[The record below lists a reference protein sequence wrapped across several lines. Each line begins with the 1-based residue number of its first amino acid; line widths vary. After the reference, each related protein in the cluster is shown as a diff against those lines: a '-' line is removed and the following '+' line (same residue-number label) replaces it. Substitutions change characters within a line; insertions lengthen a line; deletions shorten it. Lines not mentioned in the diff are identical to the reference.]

1 MVNNGGND
9 GHDSLKPDSNPIF
22 MKNNVGNIDV
32 QNRPPDLDTI
42 SEDGKQLAKPDAL
55 ADYFPKQLPSDI
67 DSAIIDALDKNK
79 ARYAEN
85 FVLGYP
91 GTTVHP
97 IGEAIMARLTREHI
111 NHIGMHSNHTSEG
124 GFAGTQALEREA
136 ISMIG
141 SWLGEP
147 NADGYFT
154 SGGTEANTMGCW
166 VGREQL
172 LAEFGDP
179 VDQRITVIAS
189 MLTHYSFR
197 KICSLL
203 KLGEGTYQPYADYHV
218 ITRMFRPNS
227 NGSGLH
233 FLACDEFGAIARNRR
248 SVLDPITKMKELV
261 VEKYQRGIRRFLI
274 ILNAGTA
281 HTGGVDD
288 ILGICQMLTDLGKHY
303 PGIGFYVHVDAAHG
317 GFIGPFLPQPIPV
330 GFEHP
335 LVSSVTVDPHKM
347 GLAPYPAGIFL
358 SRPGLPDA
366 HISRE
371 VGYIASHKD
380 NTISGSRSGATAVAT
395 WATMKFLGREGY
407 RAIVGLCTDVTNRF
421 REEMSKIKKIH
432 LCGSDL
438 NIICFSFESG
448 VLDEILNSRERRQ
461 ILNEQEQKIL
471 AGYDTLT
478 KKWFLPSE
486 WLPSNLGDLESR
498 PRRMHKIV
506 IMPHDWVRRCPEYVL
521 QNFIDDLH
529 SFIKTLTLT

>member
-1 MVNNGGND
+1 MGPND
-9 GHDSLKPDSNPIF
+9 KPAF
-22 MKNNVGNIDV
+22 
-32 QNRPPDLDTI
+32 
-42 SEDGKQLAKPDAL
+42 
-55 ADYFPKQLPSDI
+55 
-67 DSAIIDALDKNK
+67 IIDLESVDEKLLPGSNIPQDEGIDPLAHFFPTELPDEINQAIKQALDVNK
-79 ARYAEN
+79 ARYANN

-97 IGEAIMARLTREHI
+97 IGEMIMHKLTKEQI

-136 ISMIG
+136 ISIIG
-141 SWLGEP
+141 TWLGEP
-147 NADGYFT
+147 CADGYFT

-166 VGREQL
+166 VGREKL
-172 LAEFGDP
+172 LAEYGDP
-179 VDQRITVIAS
+179 TDTRITVIAS

-203 KLGEGTYQPYADYHV
+203 KLGEGAYQPYADYHV
-218 ITRMFRPNS
+218 ITRMFRS
-227 NGSGLH
+227 NPDGSGLH
-233 FLACDEFGAIARNRR
+233 FLPCDEFGAIARNRR
-248 SVLDPITKMKELV
+248 SILDPMAKMKELI
-261 VEKYQRGIRRFLI
+261 VEKYQRGIRRFLV

-288 ILGICQMLTDLGKHY
+288 IPGICQMLTDLGKHY

-317 GFIGPFLPQPIPV
+317 GFVGPFLPQPIPI

-395 WATMKFLGREGY
+395 WAIIKFLGMNGY
-407 RAIVGLCTDVTNRF
+407 QAIIKHCIDVTNRF
-421 REEMSKIKKIH
+421 REEMSKIKEIH

-448 VLDEILNSRERRQ
+448 ILDGILNSRERRQ
-461 ILNEQEQKIL
+461 NLSEEEQQIL
-471 AGYDTLT
+471 ADYDTLT

-506 IMPHDWVRRCPEYVL
+506 IMPHEWVRRRPDFVL
-521 QNFIDDLH
+521 INFIKDLND
-529 SFIKTLTLT
+529 FVQVINPKTESRD